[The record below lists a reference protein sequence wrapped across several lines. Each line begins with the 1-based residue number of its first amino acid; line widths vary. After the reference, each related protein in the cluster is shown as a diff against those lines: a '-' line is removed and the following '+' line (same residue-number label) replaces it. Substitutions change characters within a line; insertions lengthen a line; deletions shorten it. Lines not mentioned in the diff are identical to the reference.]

1 MYKKYFSFIVVL
13 SLLGCTAHIRENSFI
28 AQDKDVTNYQA
39 LDLKNWQSLFVNH
52 TLQEIDLVSQAD
64 EVELKGILLDSP
76 HSQEVIFY
84 IPGNGMKVTNGGIEA
99 LKRLAKLDKDIVI
112 FDRRGLGA
120 SSGKAT
126 IANLIDDS
134 VEEFQ
139 FIKNNLKAKSIIVH
153 GYSLGSFVA
162 AQLAKN
168 QPVDALVL
176 QGTATNVDD
185 WIDKKTP
192 WYTKPFLTVEIDEA
206 FKTVDNKVV
215 VSEFYTG
222 PLLIIGGEN
231 DEQVPVK
238 LSTSLFNASKSFN
251 KKLMIVANAD
261 HGSMLDA
268 PAEIAIYKQFLS
280 SI

>member
-268 PAEIAIYKQFLS
+268 P
-280 SI
+280 